1 MSSNFQKKNKKIQ
14 FPYTLKE
21 LRKIKEITL
30 EDFANTIN
38 INPGT
43 FRHYE
48 IDNTIPSLPT
58 IIVISNYFGVSIDF
72 LLFGN
77 NTHYLKSIKL
87 LDLSEKIEK
96 MDQIKRFQIEST
108 ANSLIS
114 GQKLDFFIK
123 VDNNELQLTDNF
135 HKNLKEIR
143 KKIGYSQKKIAEL
156 IGTSRSQIALYEM
169 KSVPKP
175 TNLFKLSEILNISIH
190 ALTTGIPLNPNFR
203 DLHLKETML
212 KADSILS
219 LKEKEFFCHLMQ
231 RIIEDVGQGNN

>member
-1 MSSNFQKKNKKIQ
+1 LSSNLQKKNKKNQ
-14 FPYTLKE
+14 FSYTLKE

-30 EDFANTIN
+30 ENLADALK
-38 INPGT
+38 INPGS

-48 IDNTIPSLPT
+48 IDNTIPSLPV
-58 IIVISNYFGVSIDF
+58 IIAISNYFEISIDF

-87 LDLSEKIEK
+87 LKLSEKIEK
-96 MDQIKRFQIEST
+96 MNQIKRFQIEST

-114 GQKLDFFIK
+114 GQKLDFLVK
-123 VDNNELQLTDNF
+123 VDKQELQLTNNF
-135 HKNLKEIR
+135 NGNLKNIR
-143 KKIGYSQKKIAEL
+143 NKIGYSQKKIADL
-156 IGTSRSQIALYEM
+156 IGTSRSQIALYEI
-169 KSVPKP
+169 KSIPKLE
-175 TNLFKLSEILNISIH
+175 NLFKLSEILDISIH
-190 ALTTGIPLNPNFR
+190 ALSTGNLLNPDFR

-231 RIIEDVGQGNN
+231 RIIEDSD

>member
-1 MSSNFQKKNKKIQ
+1 MSSDLQKKNKKIQ

-30 EDFANTIN
+30 ENLANALN
-38 INPGT
+38 INPGS

-48 IDNTIPSLPT
+48 IDNTIPSLPV
-58 IIVISNYFGVSIDF
+58 IIAISNYFEVSIDF

-87 LDLSEKIEK
+87 LKLSEEIEK
-96 MDQIKRFQIEST
+96 MNQIKRFQIEST

-114 GQKLDFFIK
+114 GQKLDFLVK
-123 VDNNELQLTDNF
+123 VDNQELQLTNNF
-135 HKNLKEIR
+135 HGNLKKIR
-143 KKIGYSQKKIAEL
+143 NKMGYSQKKIADL
-156 IGTSRSQIALYEM
+156 IGTSRSQIALYEI
-169 KSVPKP
+169 KSIPKLE
-175 TNLFKLSEILNISIH
+175 NLFKLSEILDISIH
-190 ALTTGIPLNPNFR
+190 ALSTGILLNPNFR

-212 KADSILS
+212 KADNTLS

-231 RIIEDVGQGNN
+231 RIIEDSE